1 MGDKWKL
8 FLKLDI
14 QVFILCSSSLLAQN
28 VGSFFHRTTTC
39 DIRKL
44 SSFKNVM
51 GLLTLLHIG
60 TIHPLF
66 WDPPSY
72 RLILV
77 ASNLLINEYSPSPER
92 LKWWCRDAH
101 HLHLA
106 PRLRCVYLHSVDRN
120 NFFQTF
126 TAFHCWR
133 WRTNEIISIT
143 WGKNVPV
150 AIHNFCHIGIIVP
163 NWTVDY

>member
-1 MGDKWKL
+1 MEAFMNTVMGDKWKL

-66 WDPPSY
+66 WDFQLQINTSSFQPLDQWVQSLPREVEVVMPWCSPPSSSAKIKMCIPSQRWQEQLFSDLY
-72 RLILV
+72 RL
-77 ASNLLINEYSPSPER
+77 SLLELTDER
-92 LKWWCRDAH
+92 NHIDY
-101 HLHLA
+101 
-106 PRLRCVYLHSVDRN
+106 LR
-120 NFFQTF
+120 
-126 TAFHCWR
+126 
-133 WRTNEIISIT
+133 
-143 WGKNVPV
+143 
-150 AIHNFCHIGIIVP
+150 
-163 NWTVDY
+163 